1 MIASRRA
8 LLVSLSIAGLCAFTR
23 APLPDSIERQAIYPE
38 GTAVLLVGMSTYRT
52 SSWPALQSMRDVRRL
67 QRLFLDRGVAPDAIT
82 IIDPQ
87 PASAQE
93 LESDLVRFGQS
104 LEQQHRS
111 ARVIVYVAA
120 HGFTSGGMG
129 YIVPPN
135 APDPR
140 VDPVGFRISALPMS
154 TLLARVA
161 ELPSHSLLLIV
172 DACFSGLALESLPRE
187 RFPHPTSGAGDER
200 IMQVVT
206 AGTSGQSVS
215 DDGVFAELI
224 ATGLT
229 GAADLNLDGWIS
241 GTELGMY
248 LRLRTS
254 ESTGGRQTPRFGN
267 VVGLGGLAEGE
278 NWFASA
284 QVLMQSA
291 RAATPTLVPNAGAF
305 RDCEE
310 CPLMRV
316 VPGPAH
322 AGARRAPYLAMGV
335 NEVSFDE
342 FDACFRAGGCRH
354 WPWSRSGER
363 GRLAVTD
370 VSWRDAREYTQ
381 WLGCVT
387 GGLYRL
393 PSEQEWLEVA
403 LPESQRLNRA
413 WRDQRPIDANC
424 DGCGGAWNGRAL
436 APTGTYPAS
445 ALGLHDLLGNVWEWM
460 GDCRDIPGQA
470 SPCRMRPVRGG
481 AYSTRRSVTL
491 GLPLAV
497 LAGDVRDRNIGIRVV
512 RELERVSLLP
522 SASCAV
528 TP

>member
-1 MIASRRA
+1 MMALRRA
-8 LLVSLSIAGLCAFTR
+8 LLVALSLAALCALTR
-23 APLPDSIERQAIYPE
+23 APPPDSVERQAIYPD
-38 GTAVLLVGMSTYRT
+38 GTAVLLIGMSTYRNA
-52 SSWPALQSMRDVRRL
+52 SWPALQSARDVRRL
-67 QRLFLDRGVAPDAIT
+67 QRLFLDRGIAPDAIT
-82 IIDPQ
+82 VIDPQ
-87 PASAQE
+87 PGSARE
-93 LESDLVRFGQS
+93 LESSVVRFGQL
-104 LEQQHRS
+104 LEQRHR
-111 ARVIVYVAA
+111 ATRVIVYVAA
-120 HGFTSGGMG
+120 HGFTAAGMG
-129 YIVPPN
+129 YIVPPDT
-135 APDPR
+135 PDPR
-140 VDPVGFRISALPMS
+140 KDPAGFKMAALPMS

-161 ELPSHSLLLIV
+161 ELQSRNLLLIV

-187 RFPHPTSGAGDER
+187 RFPHPTGSAGDGR
-200 IMQVVT
+200 IMQVIT

-254 ESTGGRQTPRFGN
+254 ESSGGKQTPRFGN
-267 VVGLGGLAEGE
+267 VIGLGDMIEGE

-284 QVLMQSA
+284 QLLMLPA
-291 RAATPTLVPNAGAF
+291 HPATPALVASASAF
-305 RDCEE
+305 RDCED

-316 VPGPAH
+316 VPGPAGG
-322 AGARRAPYLAMGV
+322 GAERAPYLAMGV

-342 FDACFRAGGCRH
+342 FDACFRAGGCRR

-370 VSWRDAREYTQ
+370 VSWRDAKDYTL

-403 LPESQRLNRA
+403 LPESRRLNRA
-413 WRDQRPIDANC
+413 WQDRRPIDANC

-436 APTGTYPAS
+436 APTGTFPAS

-460 GDCRDIPGQA
+460 DDCRDGTGQA
-470 SPCRMRPVRGG
+470 SACRWRLVRGG
-481 AYSTRRSVTL
+481 AYSTRRAVTVS
-491 GLPLAV
+491 LPAAE
-497 LAGDVRDRNIGIRVV
+497 LAGDTRDRNIGFRVV
-512 RELERVSLLP
+512 RELQRASLLP
-522 SASCAV
+522 RTSCAV